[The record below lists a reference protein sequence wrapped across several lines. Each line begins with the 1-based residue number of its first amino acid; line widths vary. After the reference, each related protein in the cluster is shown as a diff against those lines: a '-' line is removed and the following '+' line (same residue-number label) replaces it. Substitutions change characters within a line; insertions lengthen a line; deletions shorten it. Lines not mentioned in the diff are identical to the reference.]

1 MTRPILCS
9 VPLFVQISKLSA
21 PGLFRTV
28 STVAITG
35 STAVVEA
42 QQAEPIDRQSVVKNN
57 FFTGYKLSDT
67 LGINHPLV
75 ALDSPFG
82 GKIKV
87 QSSTLLRALVEEN
100 RALEDIPFKIGFH
113 DDQIS
118 LLSESLMKSPFLSIN
133 EETEQLDPEKTT
145 FEFGKS
151 YSISQC
157 TTTDNDLQGL
167 PMRYLGSVGTSNNKR
182 HLFMHTHHW
191 IVQCDAKVRFRPA
204 PDKDHLAPEF
214 NSAKKAATVCEY
226 LEAAADANW
235 YENEQ
240 FNANTKGLSTLTP
253 ALVSHLFGCLR
264 INGSLSLR
272 LTGLPEADSIVLG
285 YDRKGNL
292 QLKVTAPS
300 YRAQGMSS
308 VLGDSAK
315 HRGGVRIFT
324 VILKA
329 QVDPAMPALEQLQ
342 QFHEVLKEV
351 IALKCSTH
359 HEEGIRAVKESRI
372 VPSEA
377 KIGKEPPLRWIAKDL
392 FWKAIR

>member
-1 MTRPILCS
+1 
-9 VPLFVQISKLSA
+9 
-21 PGLFRTV
+21 
-28 STVAITG
+28 
-35 STAVVEA
+35 
-42 QQAEPIDRQSVVKNN
+42 
-57 FFTGYKLSDT
+57 
-67 LGINHPLV
+67 
-75 ALDSPFG
+75 
-82 GKIKV
+82 
-87 QSSTLLRALVEEN
+87 
-100 RALEDIPFKIGFH
+100 
-113 DDQIS
+113 
-118 LLSESLMKSPFLSIN
+118 
-133 EETEQLDPEKTT
+133 
-145 FEFGKS
+145 
-151 YSISQC
+151 
-157 TTTDNDLQGL
+157 
-167 PMRYLGSVGTSNNKR
+167 
-182 HLFMHTHHW
+182 
-191 IVQCDAKVRFRPA
+191 
-204 PDKDHLAPEF
+204 
-214 NSAKKAATVCEY
+214 
-226 LEAAADANW
+226 
-235 YENEQ
+235 
-240 FNANTKGLSTLTP
+240 LSTLTP